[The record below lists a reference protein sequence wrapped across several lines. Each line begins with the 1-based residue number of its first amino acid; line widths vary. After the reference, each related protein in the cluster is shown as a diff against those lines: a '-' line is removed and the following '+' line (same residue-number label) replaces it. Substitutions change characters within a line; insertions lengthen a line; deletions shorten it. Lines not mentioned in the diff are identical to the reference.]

1 MADSPDGGAAQRA
14 EELLCR
20 EQELAADNAVTEQDV
35 KRAAERSAEAHER
48 DREAHL
54 RERQRHY
61 DAGVAHERAAEVEE
75 LAVHQGLG
83 DVAAHQRA
91 AEREREAARRDY
103 VAAQEADHQEHS

>member
-1 MADSPDGGAAQRA
+1 MPSIQPADARRHQSVDPPGFIDTPMLRA
-14 EELLCR
+14 
-20 EQELAADNAVTEQDV
+20 
-35 KRAAERSAEAHER
+35 AAERSAEAHER